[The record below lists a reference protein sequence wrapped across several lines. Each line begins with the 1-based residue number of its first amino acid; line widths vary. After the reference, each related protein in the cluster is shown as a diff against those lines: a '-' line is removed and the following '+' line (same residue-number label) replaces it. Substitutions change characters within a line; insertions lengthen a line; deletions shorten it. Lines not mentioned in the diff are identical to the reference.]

1 MDTAFALNLDDRA
14 ELTVVEAANLI
25 WKWRE
30 HRNRAFW
37 NALYVWGTVAI
48 AIAIIPYI
56 VPGLPARL
64 GLAVLIFPLLACLLS
79 LFAAY
84 LSAVLYRLYKQV
96 DRKYR
101 ELLGGYNPEDLR
113 TDTLV
118 FRLLTISM
126 GKVVAFAFLFFGA
139 VAQFCSALVLLQL
152 ARAG

>member
-64 GLAVLIFPLLACLLS
+64 GLAVLIFPCWPVSSRCSRLISRQCCIACISRWTGNTGSCSGVTIRRTCGLIRLS
-79 LFAAY
+79 
-84 LSAVLYRLYKQV
+84 SA
-96 DRKYR
+96 
-101 ELLGGYNPEDLR
+101 
-113 TDTLV
+113 
-118 FRLLTISM
+118 
-126 GKVVAFAFLFFGA
+126 
-139 VAQFCSALVLLQL
+139 C
-152 ARAG
+152 